1 MHSIYFLRSLF
12 GSCTKTVP
20 SSSKSACCR
29 ALFRCC
35 QLPLLPAEKSGP
47 CSAVNCGFRIDEPHK
62 KRYTIFRRCSC
73 AARRRGVA
81 QLVARLLWEQEA
93 ASSSLATPTTRKA
106 TMNRLLMRFCRGFI
120 CCLLLEIQL
129 ECALFVPYNSKNA
142 FSGHLAGRG
151 FCVVNRTAHL
161 AGRRL
166 EITPALI
173 TMPLFADFPAGSAHE
188 RHRHS
193 TAMDVLILR

>member
-1 MHSIYFLRSLF
+1 MHSIYFLRSLL

-73 AARRRGVA
+73 AAEYRGVA

-93 ASSSLATPTTRKA
+93 ASSSLATPILQTHVDSIRVNVRFYFAGKLDGENPNACKNCAHCKA
-106 TMNRLLMRFCRGFI
+106 AFKK
-120 CCLLLEIQL
+120 QSS
-129 ECALFVPYNSKNA
+129 LFS
-142 FSGHLAGRG
+142 FSP
-151 FCVVNRTAHL
+151 F
-161 AGRRL
+161 
-166 EITPALI
+166 
-173 TMPLFADFPAGSAHE
+173 
-188 RHRHS
+188 
-193 TAMDVLILR
+193 LRD